1 MVNMESGLALLA
13 GNTATWAIVGGIV
26 AFVALLAT
34 ILLIHEHQRIEHY
47 TIHLK
52 EEMKQINERLFDLSE
67 REERYRSMIEAQGDL
82 IVRCNRS
89 QRVIYAND
97 AFIAMFG
104 EKNAACPKEH
114 MLGQPLNLPVLD
126 TKPAVERPD
135 GARLFDECYETR
147 EGRRWIS
154 WVETTITSSHG
165 ESEYVRVGRDIT
177 AQVQTLHALQDA
189 RTKAETASETKSRF
203 LATVSHEVRT
213 PLNGILGMAELLK
226 DTPLSLEQCTYVDAM
241 KTSGEALL
249 SLIDEILDF
258 SRIEAGHLEIVESAF
273 DLTPLIEGV
282 VELLAPR
289 AQGKGIEIA
298 ASIAPNVPKRVM
310 GDQDRLRQV
319 LMNLAGNAVKF
330 TPSGGVG
337 LIVTS
342 PSEGCVSFEVADTG
356 PGIPADRLESIFE
369 EFERVDGSSAT
380 AHEGTGLGL
389 AISRRIVAHMKGQIS
404 VESDLGHGSSFVVKV
419 PLAQVPLA
427 VGDNAQNQNEAQPN
441 TSEFKQLKALIVS
454 CSPFEAPFMSE
465 RLREAG
471 ANVDRVMTVPNALR
485 KLESGAYNIVIADCA
500 LGEVATREIAQ
511 AARENGVMRSL
522 VLLSPFERRDFGSP
536 TAAGFDGYLVKPVR
550 TRSLFER
557 LSVELKPLQSLN
569 AQQSDASMQVP
580 AITRRVLIAEDNEIN
595 ALLLTKMLEKMGA
608 QADWVTNGRKAVD
621 RMLAAMAGK
630 LPMYDFAILDI
641 RMPGLDGLQVARLI
655 RTAEAERGQQP
666 LTLIALTANVLPED
680 RNAALNAGFTSF
692 LPKPLS
698 YEHLKELVRQVP
710 ETQEGAVENV
720 PMTA

>member
-1 MVNMESGLALLA
+1 MTGMEAGLALFS
-13 GNTATWAIVGGIV
+13 GNTATWATIGGVI
-26 AFVALLAT
+26 AFVALLST
-34 ILLIHEHQRIEHY
+34 ILLICEHQRIENY
-47 TIHLK
+47 TINLK
-52 EEMKQINERLFDLSE
+52 KELKQTHDRLFDLSE

-82 IVRCNRS
+82 ILRCNRL
-89 QRVIYAND
+89 QRVMYAND
-97 AFIAMFG
+97 AFITMFG
-104 EKNAACPKEH
+104 EKNTSCAKEQ
-114 MLGQPLNLPVLD
+114 LLDLPLKLPIVD
-126 TKPAVERPD
+126 TKPSVERLD
-135 GARLFDECYETR
+135 GARLFDECYDLK

-154 WVETTITSSHG
+154 WVETTIISSHG

-177 AQVQTLHALQDA
+177 AQVQTLHALQNA
-189 RTKAETASETKSRF
+189 RTKAESASETKSRF

-241 KTSGEALL
+241 KSSGEALL

-258 SRIEAGHLEIVESAF
+258 SRIEAGHLEIIESAF

-298 ASIAPNVPKRVM
+298 ASISPDVPKRVI

-337 LIVTS
+337 LMVRCESNGHI
-342 PSEGCVSFEVADTG
+342 SFEVADTG
-356 PGIPADRLESIFE
+356 AGIPGDRLESIFE

-389 AISRRIVAHMKGQIS
+389 AISKRIVSHMKGEIT
-404 VESDLGHGSSFVVKV
+404 VESDIGHGSSFVVTIPLSACEDVTHNDAHIRHV
-419 PLAQVPLA
+419 PQL
-427 VGDNAQNQNEAQPN
+427 
-441 TSEFKQLKALIVS
+441 KQLKALIVS

-471 ANVDRVMTVPNALR
+471 SCVDRVMTVPNALR
-485 KLESGAYNIVIADCA
+485 KLADGSYDIVIADCA

-511 AARENGVMRSL
+511 AARENGVKRSL

-536 TAAGFDGYLVKPVR
+536 ASAGFDGYLVKPVR

-557 LSVELKPLQSLN
+557 LSVELKPLPRIDEKR
-569 AQQSDASMQVP
+569 SDPSVQVP

-621 RMLAAMAGK
+621 RMLAAMTGK

-641 RMPGLDGLQVARLI
+641 RMPGLDGVQVARLI

-680 RNAALNAGFTSF
+680 RNAALNAGFTAF

-698 YEHLKELVRQVP
+698 YEHLKELVIKVP
-710 ETQEGAVENV
+710 NMKDKAVENV
-720 PMTA
+720 SMTA